1 MFGNNLS
8 QFDLFMYLFSSV
20 NRVFVIALLV
30 VEQCDRVNNVVTGRV
45 RPGMLWLW
53 NKRFF
58 IN

>member
-1 MFGNNLS
+1 MLGNNLS

-30 VEQCDRVNNVVTGRV
+30 VEQCDRVNNFVTGRV